1 MYNNHDEINNPT
13 FLTHVRRIPDVHTL
27 QAAEEQENQ
36 DDTEVETEDSSEPAH
51 ITVVPFSTT
60 KTGSFQ

>member
-1 MYNNHDEINNPT
+1 MYNNHDELNNPN
-13 FLTHVRRIPDVHTL
+13 FLTHVRRIPDAHL
-27 QAAEEQENQ
+27 LHASEEQEKQ
-36 DDTEVETEDSSEPAH
+36 DEADIETEDASEPAH

>member
-1 MYNNHDEINNPT
+1 MYNNHDELNNPN
-13 FLTHVRRIPDVHTL
+13 FLTHVRRIPDAHL
-27 QAAEEQENQ
+27 LHAAEEQENQ
-36 DDTEVETEDSSEPAH
+36 DEADVETEDATEPSH

>member
-1 MYNNHDEINNPT
+1 MYNNELNNPN
-13 FLTHVRRIPDVHTL
+13 FLTHVRRIPDAHILRAT
-27 QAAEEQENQ
+27 EEQENQ
-36 DDTEVETEDSSEPAH
+36 DDADVETEDSSEPAH

>member
-1 MYNNHDEINNPT
+1 MYNNHDELNNPN
-13 FLTHVRRIPDVHTL
+13 FLTHVRRIPDAHL
-27 QAAEEQENQ
+27 LHASEEQEKQ
-36 DDTEVETEDSSEPAH
+36 DDADVETEDSSEPAH